1 MAAALP
7 AKLKAA
13 APDVQRFATR
23 AAQLEKFKPIVSYW
37 CEYYILQQIL
47 SKELHSSDEE
57 CTNYAVQLM
66 DKLEK
71 YKVENSTNDA
81 VVDDVAAKAYVENF
95 ALETFSRGDEAQ
107 RANKVT
113 KQTADAFQASVTFM
127 ELVSIWG
134 PLEPEFVAKIKF
146 AKFHALR
153 IAKAIKAGEDPNA
166 SNPVVE
172 RPAEPVDI
180 EMDDGIE
187 AELKSMEN
195 NVGVYRPPAVESAP
209 DSGYP
214 SQGQST
220 PHAEAMAP
228 PAVPS
233 RTLNEHTV
241 ASGVGQEHALA
252 TSPVHAA
259 IGPSRAPSIGG
270 GYFPAIPGEPS
281 NTNTQPPTPSSPQ
294 APSDPADFY
303 NTSPSR
309 EAAPPPPAVGA
320 LPQGRPVAPTP
331 HHMSTQPARAPAP
344 TTSQPISTPPPAGG
358 YKTDDDSI
366 LAAQKHAKW
375 AISALNFEDAVTAV
389 KELRSALQSLGAS

>member
-23 AAQLEKFKPIVSYW
+23 AAQLERFKPIVSYW

-57 CTNYAVQLM
+57 CTNYAIQLM

-71 YKVENSTNDA
+71 YKAENSTNDA

-107 RANKVT
+107 RTNKVS

-134 PLEPEFVAKIKF
+134 PLEPELVAKIKF

-172 RPAEPVDI
+172 RPVEPVDI

-195 NVGVYRPPAVESAP
+195 DAGVYRPPTVESAP

-233 RTLNEHTV
+233 RTPDEHIS
-241 ASGVGQEHALA
+241 ANLPGD
-252 TSPVHAA
+252 AA
-259 IGPSRAPSIGG
+259 VSSSRAPSIGG

-281 NTNTQPPTPSSPQ
+281 NTNAQPPTPSSPQ

-303 NTSPSR
+303 NTSPPR
-309 EAAPPPPAVGA
+309 EAAHPTPAVGA
-320 LPQGRPVAPTP
+320 LPQDRPVAPTP

-344 TTSQPISTPPPAGG
+344 TISQPISTLPPAGG

-375 AISALNFEDAVTAV
+375 AISALNFEDADTAV
-389 KELRSALQSLGAS
+389 KELRLALQSLGAS

>member
-23 AAQLEKFKPIVSYW
+23 AAQLERFKPIVSYW

-57 CTNYAVQLM
+57 CTNYAIQLM

-71 YKVENSTNDA
+71 YKAENSTNDA

-107 RANKVT
+107 RTNKVS

-134 PLEPEFVAKIKF
+134 PLEPELVAKIKF

-172 RPAEPVDI
+172 RPVEPVDI

-195 NVGVYRPPAVESAP
+195 DAGVYRPPTVESAP

-233 RTLNEHTV
+233 RTPDEHIS
-241 ASGVGQEHALA
+241 ANLPGD
-252 TSPVHAA
+252 AA
-259 IGPSRAPSIGG
+259 VSSSRAPSIGG

-281 NTNTQPPTPSSPQ
+281 NTNAQPPTPSSPQ

-303 NTSPSR
+303 NTSPPR
-309 EAAPPPPAVGA
+309 EAAH
-320 LPQGRPVAPTP
+320 PTP
-331 HHMSTQPARAPAP
+331 APARAPAP
-344 TTSQPISTPPPAGG
+344 TISQPISTLPPAGG

-375 AISALNFEDAVTAV
+375 AISALNFEDADTAV
-389 KELRSALQSLGAS
+389 KELRLALQSLGAS